1 MPRFQ
6 IDLSPEW
13 NLVLEDDPA
22 LADPEY
28 TGGPRQQVHLPHTW
42 NATDTFVNSRGYF
55 RGVGWYRKEL
65 SLPANLAGKRLL
77 LNFKGFFQTADFFIN
92 GHLVH
97 TSQDGFTGEIFE
109 ITDFI
114 RPDQKNLIAV
124 RVDNSHHP
132 EILPGKE
139 IPDYILYGGIYREV
153 ILEATASVF
162 FIEHRT
168 EFSTPVL
175 SPEKAQAQV
184 NVRLG
189 THDSLPFSGKL
200 TASLKDHQGNLA
212 GLVQIMVQFQTVLFA
227 QLDLP
232 EIKNPHLWDVD
243 DPYLYQLELS
253 LSDPAGEI
261 IDQQILPVG
270 FRFFEFTS
278 DQGFWLNGRHL
289 RLQGVN
295 RHQDFGGL
303 GNALPE
309 RLQRFD
315 AELIK
320 QMGGNFVR
328 LSHYPQHP
336 AFLDACDELGILV
349 FAEIASW
356 QYIGGYHFQR
366 NALQMM
372 ENMIHRDRNHP
383 SIILWGLLNEGRNQN
398 LFRQLNDCVKRLD
411 PTRPTIYAEN
421 KPEEGDALGTTGIPD
436 VLGLNYKIPHLD
448 EIRRRWP
455 DKKLI
460 SSEHTNAD
468 MTNRGILQDEIYFLE
483 KLNHDLSEIYARKFL
498 AGSTLWSMHDYG
510 TDYRP
515 TWPHHK
521 SGALDHL
528 RLEKQAFWLLQSHWL
543 NQPVLHIVGHY
554 NFNPDERVK
563 IRVISNCPAVELWVN
578 GKSTG
583 KQKANHL
590 FEWELNFIPGRLEA
604 RGEFRGAVVTSSLE
618 TTGAP
623 HHLELTSDV
632 DSITANGRDV
642 ALVDISVVDAAGRR
656 IWCETECVVT
666 LWGMADLC
674 GLGGIPCVKIRG
686 GRGRI
691 PVRALTTPDQVLIQV
706 AAPGLIG
713 AEILLDVF

>member
-6 IDLSPEW
+6 MDISPEW
-13 NLVLEDDPA
+13 ELVLEDDPE
-22 LADPEY
+22 LANPEY
-28 TGGPRQQVHLPHTW
+28 TGGPRQPVHLPHTW

-65 SLPANLAGKRLL
+65 FLPANLTGKRLV
-77 LNFKGFFQTADFFIN
+77 LNFLGFFQTADFFIN
-92 GHLVH
+92 GLLVH
-97 TSQDGFTGEIFE
+97 SSRDGFTGEIFE
-109 ITDFI
+109 ITRFI
-114 RPDQKNLIAV
+114 KPDQKNVLAV
-124 RVDNSHHP
+124 RVDNSHQP

-153 ILEATASVF
+153 LLEATASP
-162 FIEHRT
+162 FIAENSI
-168 EFSTPVL
+168 EFSTPVV
-175 SPEKAQAQV
+175 SAEKAQARVQV
-184 NVRLG
+184 KLSTGDNV
-189 THDSLPFSGKL
+189 PFSGKV
-200 TASLKDHQGNLA
+200 TASLKDHLGNLV
-212 GLVQIMVQFQTVLFA
+212 GLVQIMVQFQTELPV
-227 QLDLP
+227 QMELP
-232 EIKNPHLWDVD
+232 ELKNPHLWDVA
-243 DPYLYQLELS
+243 DPYLYQLELT
-253 LSDPAGEI
+253 LSDPQNRT
-261 IDQQILPVG
+261 IDRQNLPVG
-270 FRFFEFTS
+270 FRFFEFTA
-278 DQGFWLNGRHL
+278 DRGFWLNGRHL

-315 AELIK
+315 AELIQ

-356 QYIGGYHFQR
+356 QHIGGYHFQR

-372 ENMIHRDRNHP
+372 ENMLRRDRNHP

-398 LFRQLNDCVKRLD
+398 LFQQLNDCVKQLD
-411 PTRPTIYAEN
+411 PKRPTIYAEN
-421 KPEEGDALGTTGIPD
+421 KPEEGDELGTTGIPD

-448 EIRRRWP
+448 EIRQRWP

-468 MTNRGILQDEIYFLE
+468 MTNRGILQDEVCFLE

-498 AGSTLWSMHDYG
+498 AGSTLWSMHDYA

-521 SGALDHL
+521 SGALDHF
-528 RLEKQAFWLLQSHWL
+528 RLEKEAFWLLQSHWL
-543 NQPVLHIVGHY
+543 AQPVLHIVGHY
-554 NFNPDERVK
+554 NFVPGEQVTV
-563 IRVISNCPAVELWVN
+563 RVISNCAEVELNVN
-578 GKSTG
+578 GKSAG
-583 KQKANHL
+583 KRKANHL
-590 FEWELNFIPGRLEA
+590 YEWELNFIPGRLEA
-604 RGEFRGAVVTSSLE
+604 RGEFRGEIVTASLE
-618 TTGAP
+618 TTDAP
-623 HHLELTSDV
+623 HHLELTTQV
-632 DSITANGRDV
+632 DSISANGRDV
-642 ALVDISVVDAAGRR
+642 ALVDITVVDAAGRR
-656 IWCETECVVT
+656 VWCETDCVVT
-666 LWGMADLC
+666 LQGMADLC

-691 PVRALTTPDQVLIQV
+691 PGRAQTTPDEVLIQV

-713 AEILLDVF
+713 AEIQLDVV